1 MALGFTRARNER
13 SSSSAVYHI
22 LHAAQPE
29 AFRENRLKALRNLA
43 TDLRALNLGDEA
55 NQVEREVMAL
65 TDETL

>member
-1 MALGFTRARNER
+1 LYR
-13 SSSSAVYHI
+13 I

-55 NQVEREVMAL
+55 NQVEREVIAL